1 MAKRTSSQI
10 PLLNFFSKVRKS
22 EVSSDTEPKYSTDP
36 VASNFSESET
46 LPLKDFDIIDTFEA
60 KSDYENILDLG
71 KYLNTPSEIID
82 PDTKLKLLSNPW
94 VPEVTF
100 RFPASGKRNLRF
112 QSQWLHKFPWL
123 VYSKK
128 NDGALCK
135 YCVLFSKDTAGKG
148 GHQKLRLLVKEPYRN
163 WKDALEYFKNHQ
175 DKCIYHKAAMESG
188 SNFIRVSNNPKH
200 DIRNQVD
207 SARTK
212 QVQENRQI
220 LASIVDTIKFCGRQ
234 ELALR
239 GTNDSGPIKP
249 NDEEPSINDGNFR
262 ALLRLRMKCGDQN
275 LIKHTENMSLNA
287 TYMSPTIQNELI
299 AICGEVIQKEI
310 VKDIV
315 KAGVFSILVDETADI
330 SGNEQLSLCVRYTKK
345 EETCYVTKED
355 FLGFTQLKGT
365 NAQSI
370 ADSIIS
376 FLAALGLEC
385 KDMVGQGYD
394 GASVM
399 KGSFNGVQALI
410 RKEYPEALYVHC
422 CSHSIN
428 LALCHSCN
436 LQSVRNCVGTVKS
449 VISFLKN
456 SPKRMNLLR
465 GKMKTENHDSQLK
478 SLTSMCETR
487 WVENHNSLLKFREL
501 FKTIIATLEDL
512 SSDTDMDTSS
522 KASSFVRALICGEF
536 VVSLCFLAKV
546 FSHTVTLCKVLQSPL
561 CDLKSATDHVGN
573 IVDFFQTM
581 RRNIEMEFSHI
592 YKTAK
597 LLLADIGEEIKL
609 PRVSALQ
616 RNRCNI
622 QTSDPEQYFRIAIAI
637 PLLDDFTNQLQVRF
651 IDHQGVFQNLN
662 SVLPSVC
669 CNTSVVLHM
678 EFLKVYKNKVDLDL
692 LEAEFSLW
700 KIYWAKQAEYDRP
713 SNAIEALSE
722 CNKEFYPNIFK
733 LLQIFSTLPV
743 TTCTPER
750 TFSTLRR
757 LKRYLRNAC
766 GQDRLCGLALMS
778 VHRNTWISTDDVV
791 NIFASKHDRRL
802 NFVM

>member
-1 MAKRTSSQI
+1 MAKRTTSQV
-10 PLLNFFSKVRKS
+10 PLLTFFSKVKKS
-22 EVSSDTEPKYSTDP
+22 DASNDTMPKQPVEP
-36 VASNFSESET
+36 VAGTSSEMEAS
-46 LPLKDFDIIDTFEA
+46 PLDNINIFDSVEA
-60 KSDYENILDLG
+60 NCDGKNTLDLG
-71 KYLNTPSEIID
+71 RYLNTPSEKID
-82 PDTKLKLLSNPW
+82 SETKLKLLCNPW
-94 VPEVTF
+94 VPDASF
-100 RFPASGKRNLRF
+100 QFPTSGKRNLKF
-112 QSQWLHKFPWL
+112 QSQWLQKFPWL

-135 YCVLFSKDTAGKG
+135 YCVLFAKDTAGKG

-163 WKDALEYFKNHQ
+163 WKDALECFKNHQ
-175 DKCIYHKAAMESG
+175 GKCVYHKAAMESG
-188 SNFIRVSNNPKH
+188 SNFISVAKNPNR

-207 SARTK
+207 LARKK
-212 QVQENRQI
+212 QVQENREM

-249 NDEEPSINDGNFR
+249 NDEEPSVNDGNFR
-262 ALLRLRMKCGDQN
+262 ALLRLRVKCGDQK
-275 LIKHTENMSLNA
+275 LIKHTRNMSLNA
-287 TYMSPTIQNELI
+287 SYMSPTIQNDLI

-310 VKDIV
+310 VKDIA

-330 SGNEQLSLCVRYTKK
+330 SGIEQLSLCVRYTKQ
-345 EETCYVTKED
+345 EETCHVTKED

-370 ADSIIS
+370 ADTIIS
-376 FLAALGLEC
+376 FFSSLGLDC
-385 KDMVGQGYD
+385 KNMVGQGYD

-410 RKEYPEALYVHC
+410 KKQYPEALYVHC
-422 CSHSIN
+422 CSHSLN

-449 VISFLKN
+449 VISFFKC
-456 SPKRMNLLR
+456 SPKRMGLLR
-465 GKMKTENHDSQLK
+465 EKIKTENPESQWK
-478 SLTSMCETR
+478 TLTSMCETR

-512 SSDTDMDTSS
+512 SSDKDMDTSS
-522 KASSFVRALICGEF
+522 KASSFVRALLCGEF
-536 VVSLCFLAKV
+536 VISLCFLAKV

-573 IVDFFQTM
+573 IVDLFQSM
-581 RRNIEMEFSHI
+581 RENIEVEFSRI
-592 YKTAK
+592 FKTAK
-597 LLLADIGEEIKL
+597 LLLSDFGEEIKL
-609 PRVSALQ
+609 PRVNASQ

-622 QTSDPEQYFRIAIAI
+622 QTSDPEQYFRIAMAI
-637 PLLDDFTNQLQVRF
+637 PVLDDFTNQLQGRF
-651 IDHQGVFQNLN
+651 LDHQGVFQALDTL
-662 SVLPSVC
+662 LPSVC
-669 CNTSVVLHM
+669 CKTSNVLDF
-678 EFLKVYKNKVDLDL
+678 EYLKIYQNKVDMDL
-692 LEAEFSLW
+692 LEAEFGLW
-700 KIYWAKQAEYDRP
+700 KIYWEKQAECDRP
-713 SNAIEALSE
+713 SSAIEALSE
-722 CNKEFYPNIFK
+722 CNKDFYPNIFK

-757 LKRYLRNAC
+757 LKTFLRNAS

-778 VHRNTWISTDDVV
+778 VHRSISIPTEEVID
-791 NIFASKHDRRL
+791 IFVSKHSRRL
-802 NFVM
+802 QFVL